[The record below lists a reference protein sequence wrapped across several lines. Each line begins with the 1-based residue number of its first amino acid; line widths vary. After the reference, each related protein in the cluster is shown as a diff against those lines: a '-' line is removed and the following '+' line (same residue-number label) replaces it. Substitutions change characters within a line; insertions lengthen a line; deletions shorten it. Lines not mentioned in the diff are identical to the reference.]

1 MTRTFFADELDTAAS
16 WWRIYRTDGVALAFS
31 THDRDLWFD
40 GLTHRAAPGLLP
52 SAIRRTNDLAD
63 DEAEVRGALS
73 HDTITEADI
82 RSGRFDGARI
92 EMGIVDWSTLEREVL
107 YAGTIAA
114 VSHDAGGF
122 SAHLRSAK
130 ADLDVDMVPRTSPSC
145 RARFCGPG
153 CNLPPI
159 RFTRRFTVTGVDHE
173 AGSIIIPAGL
183 TGSYVHGEARWI
195 DGPHAGQTMGIL
207 DINGST
213 LTLDRTLVPKTA
225 AGLRIE
231 LREGCDKTI
240 GTCAARFDNARNFQ
254 GEPHLPG
261 NDLLAQYP
269 QPR

>member
-1 MTRTFFADELDTAAS
+1 MSRVFFAAELDTAAS

-40 GLTHRAAPGLLP
+40 GILHRAAPGLLP
-52 SAIRRTNDLAD
+52 SAIRRTSDLTD

-73 HDTITEADI
+73 HDTITEGDI
-82 RSGRFDGARI
+82 RSGRFDNARI
-92 EMGIVDWSTLEREVL
+92 QMGIVDWETLERHLL
-107 YAGTIAA
+107 YTGTIAA
-114 VSHDAGGF
+114 LSQDGGGF

-130 ADLDVDMVPRTSPSC
+130 ADLDVDTVPRTSPAC

-153 CNLPPI
+153 CTLSSS
-159 RFTRRFTVTGVDHE
+159 RYTRRFEISGADQENGTVTVSIGSVD
-173 AGSIIIPAGL
+173 L
-183 TGSYVHGEARWI
+183 YLNGELRWI
-195 DGPHAGQTMGIL
+195 DGPHAGQTMHIL
-207 DINGST
+207 NIHGGR
-213 LTLDRTLVPKTA
+213 LVLDRTLVP
-225 AGLRIE
+225 GVRSGMRIL

-240 GTCAARFDNARNFQ
+240 ETCASRFANAANFQ